1 MSTVTDD
8 DRVAKDGPTPAPR
21 APAIRTLPR
30 LPAFTL
36 KDRLMS
42 RWTTQELLT
51 RLADSFGADNVEE
64 VPTADGAIQVTL
76 PDSGDLG
83 ITIALTDREIFVST
97 PLVEAS
103 QVRDAAGFNE
113 ACLRLNPINPLSNL
127 GLTTINENDVYIVF
141 GEMAP
146 DSSAEQI
153 ELEIRTLAD
162 NAIDAVEAL
171 KSYLVTA

>member
-1 MSTVTDD
+1 M
-8 DRVAKDGPTPAPR
+8 
-21 APAIRTLPR
+21 TLP
-30 LPAFTL
+30 
-36 KDRLMS
+36 
-42 RWTTQELLT
+42 E
-51 RLADSFGADNVEE
+51 
-64 VPTADGAIQVTL
+64 
-76 PDSGDLG
+76 SGDLG

-97 PLVEAS
+97 PLVES
-103 QVRDAAGFNE
+103 GQVRDAAGFNE

-127 GLTTINENDVYIVF
+127 GLTTINERDVYIVF

-171 KSYLVTA
+171 KSYLVSA